1 MSAYTNIGER
11 ILSVAAERE
20 GEIAFTLPSHEISY
34 ARFRQLIISYALR
47 MRSHGIDRTSCV
59 ALDVDNPVTATS
71 LTLAC
76 SLLGCCWV
84 QATAYALNSKAF
96 RVTHLLY
103 GPAKNHQPSATC
115 LKVDSSWSEPLERS
129 DDLVALGLEG
139 PAQATDPW
147 KIAQSSGTTGT
158 AKFMVISH
166 RNLEN
171 GLGRGFGLLPDE
183 SVVATFL
190 NQAVFTS
197 QNSILRVFA
206 HGGRLVWGGDLQFL
220 IGSGVTRVSGS
231 PVHYTRLLREGTQI
245 EGSKICT
252 GQLTGGFGTEKLVQ
266 AMFDV
271 FDRVLIRYGSTEA
284 GIVAERQVKPQ
295 AIDPSC
301 VGSIIGQAV
310 VQIVD
315 SDNRRLP
322 ASQEG
327 IVRLRSDRQVS
338 GYIGD
343 PEATR
348 QAFQDGWFY
357 PGDLGY
363 LSEAGELYIVGRI
376 NDQLNLGGI
385 KVNGAVLDAVIQ
397 STNGIKDGFCF
408 ADPGPDDV
416 DQLAVVVSLQEGA
429 DINKVA
435 VDFYK
440 GMVRADLPFAVRR
453 IYVSDD
459 VPRNLNGKATR
470 HLAVQ
475 AVKGI
480 KPFLVR
486 IKQ

>member
-20 GEIAFTLPSHEISY
+20 GEIAFTLPSHKISY

-47 MRSHGIDRTSCV
+47 MRSHGINRTSCV

-71 LTLAC
+71 LALAC

-103 GPAKNHQPSATC
+103 GPAKNHPPSATC
-115 LKVDSSWSEPLERS
+115 LKVDSNWSEPLERS
-129 DDLVALGLEG
+129 DDLVALGFEG
-139 PAQATDPW
+139 PAQPTDTW

-158 AKFMVISH
+158 AKFMAFSH
-166 RNLEN
+166 LNFEN
-171 GLGRGFGLLPDE
+171 GLGRGFGLLPE
-183 SVVATFL
+183 ENLVAAFL
-190 NQAVFTS
+190 NQVAFTS
-197 QNSILRVFA
+197 ENNFLRVLA
-206 HGGRLVWGGDLQFL
+206 HGGRHVWGGDLQFL
-220 IGSGVTRVSGS
+220 VSAGVTCVSGS
-231 PVHYTRLLREGTQI
+231 PANYSRLFSKGAQF
-245 EGSKICT
+245 EGSKIRS
-252 GQLTGGFGTEKLVQ
+252 GQVSGGFSTEKLIRT
-266 AMFDV
+266 MFDV

-284 GIVAERQVKPQ
+284 GYVREKQVMPH

-301 VGSIIGQAV
+301 VGSAIAPSI

-315 SDNRRLP
+315 SDNRVLP

-327 IVRLRSDRQVS
+327 IVRLRSNIQVS

-343 PEATR
+343 PEATS

-363 LSEAGELYIVGRI
+363 LSETGELHIVGRI
-376 NDQLNLGGI
+376 NDQLNIGGV
-385 KVNGAVLDAVIQ
+385 KVNAAALDAVIQ

-408 ADPGPDDV
+408 ADPGADDV
-416 DQLAVVVSLQEGA
+416 NQLAVVVSLQEGA

-435 VDFYK
+435 VDLYK

-453 IYVSDD
+453 IYVSGN